1 MTYLTNQA
9 ETGEFRR
16 RYRWMLVIVGLAF
29 AGIGLRLAYLQLVQG
44 SHYSAESEDNFVR
57 RIELP
62 STRGIIRDREGRVVA
77 DNRPTYDVFVI
88 PQFLDRRRTL
98 PQLVDYLDLTPE
110 EEQALVKRV
119 DGAKGRRRSQ
129 SILARED
136 VSRDQLAILE
146 THKPELTGVQ
156 IVARPIRNYPF
167 GELGAHLVGYMNEV
181 TAEELE
187 ELTKRGYRAGE
198 RVGRTGVER
207 AWESYLRGQRGWE
220 KFVVGANGLRTTNP
234 SAGEITGAERL
245 EPVPGLDLRLTV
257 DMELQRIIDRAFRG
271 LPAGAA
277 VVVDVHTG
285 QILGSY
291 SRPSFD
297 LNQMTSGL
305 TGAQARGLTEDPYRP
320 LIDKTLYENY
330 FPGSTFKIVSAL
342 AGLEEGIITPRD
354 QVPCVGYHE
363 LGRRTFRCARAHG
376 MVDLRSAIVQS
387 CNVYFYRLAEAAGM
401 DRVARFAFDLGFG
414 RRTGIGLNAE
424 NPGFIPTREWYA
436 RHYPNAFR
444 IGFTLNAAIG
454 QGNTKVNLLQLALAY
469 AAVANGGS
477 LWIPQI
483 VESVSQPDGTVV
495 QEFGPR
501 LRRRIQVSPEH
512 LALLRDALVGVVQ
525 DPSGTAYEERVTD
538 VSVAGKTGTAQVS
551 YTPRPGEDRRQAWY
565 YNRDH
570 AWFTGYAPAEDPQIA
585 LVVLVEH
592 GGNGGRNAAPVAMRI
607 ASDYLRARTSPAPVE
622 VLAQPTAPE
631 TRGRGG
637 RTYRDGQ
644 SVPAATRPR
653 ERHR

>member
-1 MTYLTNQA
+1 VTYLTNQA

-29 AGIGLRLAYLQLVQG
+29 GGIGLRLGYLQLLQG

-62 STRGIIRDREGRVVA
+62 STRGIIRDREGRVIA
-77 DNRPTYDVFVI
+77 DNRPTYDVYVI

-98 PQLVDYLDLTPE
+98 PRLVDYLDLTSE
-110 EEQALVKRV
+110 EAQALTKRV

-167 GELGAHLVGYMNEV
+167 GELGAHVVGYMNEV
-181 TAEELE
+181 TAEELD
-187 ELTKRGYRAGE
+187 ELAKRGYRAGE

-234 SAGEITGAERL
+234 SAGSITGAERL

-271 LPAGAA
+271 LAAGAA

-285 QILGSY
+285 QILASY

-305 TGAQARGLTEDPYRP
+305 TGAQARGLTEDLYRP

-376 MVDLRSAIVQS
+376 MVDLRQAIVQS

-454 QGNTKVNLLQLALAY
+454 QGNTKVNLLQLVLAY

-483 VESVSQPDGTVV
+483 VESVNQPDGTVV

-512 LALLRDALVGVVQ
+512 LALLRDALAGVVQ
-525 DPSGTAYEERVTD
+525 DPSGTAYENRVTD

-551 YTPRPGEDRRQAWY
+551 YTPHPGEDRRQAWY

-607 ASDYLRARTSPAPVE
+607 ASDYLRARTSTTPVE
-622 VLAQPTAPE
+622 VLAQPSAPE

-644 SVPAATRPR
+644 SVPATTRPR
-653 ERHR
+653 ERRR

>member
-1 MTYLTNQA
+1 MTYLTNQG

-16 RYRWMLVIVGLAF
+16 RYRWMLAIVALAF
-29 AGIGLRLAYLQLVQG
+29 GGVALRLAYLQLVEG

-57 RIELP
+57 RVELP
-62 STRGIIRDREGRVVA
+62 STRGIIRDREGRIVA

-98 PQLVDYLDLTPE
+98 PQLVDYLDLTTDE
-110 EEQALVKRV
+110 EHALVKRL

-136 VSRDQLAILE
+136 VSRDQLATLE
-146 THKPELTGVQ
+146 THKAELLGVQ
-156 IVARPIRNYPF
+156 IVARPIRTYPF
-167 GELGAHLVGYMNEV
+167 GEIGAHVVGYMNEV
-181 TAEELE
+181 TADELE
-187 ELTKRGYRAGE
+187 ELGKRGYRAGE

-234 SAGEITGAERL
+234 SAGRITGAERQ
-245 EPVPGLDLRLTV
+245 EPVPGLDLKLTI

-285 QILGSY
+285 QILASY

-305 TGAQARGLTEDPYRP
+305 SGAQARGLTEDPYRP

-401 DRVARFAFDLGFG
+401 DRIARFAFDLGFG

-483 VESVSQPDGTVV
+483 VENVSQPDGTIV

-512 LALLRDALVGVVQ
+512 LALLRDALQGVVN
-525 DPSGTAYEERVTD
+525 DPAGTAYENRVTD

-585 LVVLVEH
+585 LAVLVEH

-607 ASDYLRARTSPAPVE
+607 ASEYLRARTSTEPVE
-622 VLAQPTAPE
+622 VLAQPSTP
-631 TRGRGG
+631 GHG

-644 SVPAATRPR
+644 ATPATTAPR
-653 ERHR
+653 ERRR